1 MKMTQGKLAGRVLAS
16 WPHRWAQRLQEKM
29 SRRPIQSPGINIR
42 GERDIEWSFLSRE
55 MPEGPGHALDFG
67 CEHGYMSLVAAQK
80 GFEVLA
86 LDLEE
91 QNLWWSHPRVTFQQ
105 GDFLELSFPDNSF
118 DLIVNCS
125 SVEHVG
131 IVGRYGISAERNGG
145 DVEVMRRFAGLLK
158 ASGRVLMTAPCGRD
172 LVMAP
177 WCRVYGSGGLKQL
190 FERFEI
196 LKEVYWTKTS
206 ENRWAPS
213 SREAAHNFV
222 PVYHARD
229 PHACA
234 YALGCFVLIRK
245 DTADF
250 AAAS

>member
-1 MKMTQGKLAGRVLAS
+1 MAQRESAGAYRAS
-16 WPHRWAQRLQEKM
+16 WPDRWVQRLKERM
-29 SRRPIQSPGINIR
+29 PRSSVESPRIDIR

-55 MPEGPGHALDFG
+55 MPDGPGHALDFG
-67 CEHGYMSLVAAQK
+67 CEHGYMSLLAAQK
-80 GFEVLA
+80 GFDVLA
-86 LDLEE
+86 LDLEQ
-91 QNLWWSHPRVTFQQ
+91 QNLLWAHPRVRFQQ
-105 GDFLELSFPDNSF
+105 GDFLEMSFPDNSF
-118 DLIVNCS
+118 NLIVNCS

-131 IVGRYGISAERNGG
+131 IVGRYGISAERSSG
-145 DVEVMRRFAGLLK
+145 DLEVMRRFAGVLK
-158 ASGRVLMTAPCGRD
+158 ASGRLLMTVPCGRD

-177 WCRVYGSGGLKQL
+177 WCRVYGSAGLKQL

-196 LKEVYWTKTS
+196 MKEVYWTKTS
-206 ENRWAPS
+206 ENRWAQS
-213 SREAAHNFV
+213 SREAALDFA

-234 YALGCFVLIRK
+234 YALGCFVLRRK

>member
-1 MKMTQGKLAGRVLAS
+1 MTQRNLAGRALAS
-16 WPHRWAQRLQEKM
+16 WPHRWARRLREKM
-29 SRRPIQSPGINIR
+29 LRRPVASPAIDIR

-55 MPEGPGHALDFG
+55 MPDGPGRALDFG
-67 CEHGYMSLVAAQK
+67 CEHGYMSLMASQK
-80 GFEVLA
+80 GFDVLA

-91 QNLWWSHPRVTFQQ
+91 QNLLWTHPRVTFQQ

-131 IVGRYGISAERNGG
+131 IVGRYGISAERSGG

-158 ASGRVLMTAPCGRD
+158 AGGRLLMTAPCGRD
-172 LVMAP
+172 VVMAP
-177 WCRVYGSGGLKQL
+177 WCRVYGSRGLKQL

-196 LKEVYWTKTS
+196 LKEAYWTKTS
-206 ENRWAPS
+206 ENRWAQA
-213 SREAAHNFV
+213 SREAALNFA
-222 PVYHARD
+222 PVHHARD

-234 YALGCFVLIRK
+234 YALGCFVLRRK